1 MKAESK
7 RVIVQMVSPVRWR
20 ERVRDRMKCQ
30 RNILEQKYE
39 EDEKYSRA
47 KMGNILEQ
55 KDEKE

>member
-1 MKAESK
+1 MGA
-7 RVIVQMVSPVRWR
+7 PVRWR
-20 ERVRDRMKCQ
+20 GRVRDRMKCQ

-39 EDEKYSRA
+39 KDEKYSRA

>member
-1 MKAESK
+1 MQIVPPGERES
-7 RVIVQMVSPVRWR
+7 
-20 ERVRDRMKCQ
+20 ERQMKCQ